1 MEWGGAKIRRERVEP
16 DGGLEARWQS
26 EVLDK
31 WERFKR
37 KGKDR
42 LWDTEVGPEV

>member
-1 MEWGGAKIRRERVEP
+1 MGRGQNTEKVEP
-16 DGGLEARWQS
+16 DGGLAARWQS

-31 WERFKR
+31 WEGFKR

-42 LWDTEVGPEV
+42 LWDSGVGPAV